1 MEALLTKASIGGG
14 SGSPTPKV
22 KKSKV
27 KKSVLQLSKELIPDG
42 KFAGLYS
49 ILEPYE
55 LGLGK

>member
-1 MEALLTKASIGGG
+1 MERQLTKVGGG
-14 SGSPTPKV
+14 SGSPTPKI
-22 KKSKV
+22 KKSKA

-42 KFAGLYS
+42 KYAELYR